1 MKLGDLTELA
11 ARNLR
16 EAVLRNSL
24 TTLGI
29 SVGVASLVALLSLG
43 VGLQQLVDRS
53 VARAG
58 LFDTISVRS
67 RQSAPFGQ
75 PGGGRREARD
85 TAEQVPPK
93 PLDDAARREIAALPN
108 VLEVNPEIRFTAEA
122 RREPI
127 SQLVMVAGMAASSQ
141 SSGTLD
147 GLNGHFFSGPEAGEA
162 ILQGDLAKRLVDA
175 GQAPASLLGQEI
187 TLRFAQ
193 RQALPPPSEQAPADA
208 PNQAV
213 GPDEE
218 AMGFSIV
225 PSEKKFLVVGVTPAS
240 DSGGGP
246 VGFNNAGMYLPLAI
260 AEKLQVVQQSDL
272 RDMSRSNRAEGA
284 RYAALNIRAS
294 SPTAVAEIE
303 SHVTHMGFA
312 AFSLIDVTRNLRTF
326 FAIFDLFL
334 GIFGSLALAVASLGI
349 INTLVMAILERRR
362 EIGVLKALGAAD
374 RDIRQLFFA
383 EAGVM
388 GLAGGVFGV
397 LLGWAI
403 GRAIQF
409 ATLLYLK
416 RQGVTPP
423 NIWSVP
429 WWLVGGAIVFA
440 VIVSLASGIYPATRA
455 ARLDPVEALRY
466 E

>member
-67 RQSAPFGQ
+67 RQNAPFGQ
-75 PGGGRREARD
+75 PGGGGRNPRGAAD
-85 TAEQVPPK
+85 IVPPRV
-93 PLDDAARREIAALPN
+93 LDDAARKEIAALPD
-108 VLEVNPEIRFTAEA
+108 VLEVNPEVRFTAEA
-122 RREPI
+122 RREPV
-127 SQLVMVAGMAASSQ
+127 SQLVMVAGMAQSSE

-147 GLNGHFFSGPEAGEA
+147 GLSGHFFSGPQAEEA

-175 GQAPASLLGQEI
+175 GQAPNSLVGQQIE
-187 TLRFAQ
+187 LRFAQ
-193 RQALPPPSEQAPADA
+193 RQALPPPSEQAPTDA
-208 PNQAV
+208 PNRAV

-225 PSEKKFLVVGVTPAS
+225 PSEKKFLVVGVTPTS
-240 DSGGGP
+240 DSGSGQ
-246 VGFNNAGMYLPLAI
+246 VGFNNAGIYLPLTV
-260 AEKLQVVQQSDL
+260 AEKLQVVQQNDL
-272 RDMSRSNRAEGA
+272 RDVSRAGA
-284 RYAALNIRAS
+284 SGGMRYAALNIRAS
-294 SPTAVAEIE
+294 SPTAVAQIE
-303 SHVTHMGFA
+303 ASVAHMGFA
-312 AFSLIDVTRNLRTF
+312 TFSLIDVTRNLRTF
-326 FAIFDLFL
+326 FAIFDMFL

-374 RDIRQLFFA
+374 RDVRRLFFA

-388 GLAGGVFGV
+388 GLAGGLFGV
-397 LLGWAI
+397 LLGWVI
-403 GRAIQF
+403 GRAIQL
-409 ATLLYLK
+409 ATMIYLK
-416 RQGVTPP
+416 RQGVNPP

-429 WWLVGGAIVFA
+429 WWLVLGAVVFA
-440 VIVSLASGIYPATRA
+440 VLVSLVSGIYPASRA

>member
-75 PGGGRREARD
+75 PGGGRRNPRD
-85 TAEQVPPK
+85 AADGAAPR
-93 PLDDAARREIAALPN
+93 PLDDAARKEIAALPN
-108 VLEVNPEIRFTAEA
+108 VLEVNPEVRFTAEA

-127 SQLVMVAGMAASSQ
+127 SQLVMVSGMASSSE

-147 GLNGHFFSGPEAGEA
+147 GLNGHFFSGPDAEEA
-162 ILQGDLAKRLVDA
+162 IIQGDLAKRLVDV
-175 GQAPASLLGQEI
+175 GQAPASLLGLQI

-193 RQALPPPSEQAPADA
+193 RQALPPPSEQAPTDA
-208 PNQAV
+208 PNRAV

-225 PSEKKFLVVGVTPAS
+225 PSEKKFLVVGVTPTS
-240 DSGGGP
+240 DSGGGQ
-246 VGFNNAGMYLPLAI
+246 VGFNNAGMYLPLAV
-260 AEKLQVVQQSDL
+260 AEKLQVVQQGDL
-272 RDMSRSNRAEGA
+272 RDVSRSTPGEGL
-284 RYAALNIRAS
+284 RYAALNVRAS
-294 SPTAVAEIE
+294 SPNAVAQIE
-303 SHVTHMGFA
+303 TSVSHMGFA
-312 AFSLIDVTRNLRTF
+312 TFSLIDVTRNLRTF
-326 FAIFDLFL
+326 FAIFDMFL

-374 RDIRQLFFA
+374 RDVRRLFFA

-388 GLAGGVFGV
+388 GLAGGFFGV
-397 LLGWAI
+397 LLGWVI

-409 ATLLYLK
+409 ATILYLK
-416 RQGVTPP
+416 RQGINPP

-429 WWLVGGAIVFA
+429 WWLVLGAVVFA
-440 VIVSLASGIYPATRA
+440 VVVSLASGIYPASRA

>member
-75 PGGGRREARD
+75 PGGGRRNPRD
-85 TAEQVPPK
+85 AAELAPPR
-93 PLDDAARREIAALPN
+93 PLDDAARREFAALPN
-108 VLEVNPEIRFTAEA
+108 VIEVNPEVRFTAEA

-127 SQLVMVAGMAASSQ
+127 SQLVMVSGMAASSQ

-147 GLNGHFFSGPEAGEA
+147 GLNGHFFSGPDAEEA
-162 ILQGDLAKRLVDA
+162 IIQGDLAKRLVEV

-193 RQALPPPSEQAPADA
+193 RQALPPPSQQAATDA

-225 PSEKKFLVVGVTPAS
+225 PSERKFLVVGVTPTS
-240 DSGGGP
+240 DSGGGQ
-246 VGFNNAGMYLPLAI
+246 VGFNNAGMYLPLTV
-260 AEKLQVVQQSDL
+260 AEKLQVVQQGDL
-272 RDMSRSNRAEGA
+272 RDMARSNTAEGT

-294 SPTAVAEIE
+294 SPTAVAQIE
-303 SHVTHMGFA
+303 ASVTHMGFA

-326 FAIFDLFL
+326 FAIFDMFL

-374 RDIRQLFFA
+374 RDVRQLFFA

-388 GLAGGVFGV
+388 GLAGGLFGV

-409 ATLLYLK
+409 ATMIYLK

-429 WWLVGGAIVFA
+429 WWLILGAIAFA
-440 VIVSLASGIYPATRA
+440 VVVSLASGIYPASRA

>member
-1 MKLGDLTELA
+1 VRLY
-11 ARNLR
+11 
-16 EAVLRNSL
+16 SL
-24 TTLGI
+24 TRLGI
-29 SVGVASLVALLSLG
+29 SVGGASLVALLSRG

-75 PGGGRREARD
+75 PGGGRRNPRD
-85 TAEQVPPK
+85 AADLAPPR
-93 PLDDAARREIAALPN
+93 PLDDAARREFAALPN
-108 VLEVNPEIRFTAEA
+108 VVEVNPEVRFTAEA

-127 SQLVMVAGMAASSQ
+127 SQLVMVSGMVASSQ

-147 GLNGHFFSGPEAGEA
+147 GLNGHFFSGPDAEEA
-162 ILQGDLAKRLVDA
+162 IIQGDLAKRLVDV
-175 GQAPASLLGQEI
+175 GQAPNSLLGQEI

-193 RQALPPPSEQAPADA
+193 RQALPPPSEQAPTDA

-225 PSEKKFLVVGVTPAS
+225 PSEKKFLVVGVTPTS

-246 VGFNNAGMYLPLAI
+246 VGFNNAGMYLPLAV
-260 AEKLQVVQQSDL
+260 AEKLQVVQQGDL
-272 RDMSRSNRAEGA
+272 RDMARSNAAEGR

-294 SPTAVAEIE
+294 SPTAVAQIE
-303 SHVTHMGFA
+303 SSVTHMGFA

-326 FAIFDLFL
+326 FAIFDMFL

-374 RDIRQLFFA
+374 RDVRQLFFA

-388 GLAGGVFGV
+388 GLAGGLFGV

-409 ATLLYLK
+409 ATMVYLK
-416 RQGVTPP
+416 RQGVNPP

-429 WWLVGGAIVFA
+429 WWLVLGAIGFA
-440 VIVSLASGIYPATRA
+440 VVVSLASGIYPASRA